1 MTVGVGF
8 NFPVQ
13 LFISQGLEATA
24 KLLAL
29 SSTFLSNAEPYLGAH
44 QILDHWITDARRTLK
59 QMRETLRGWC
69 TLHIKREKV
78 LWCLRRYGKYND
90 FFGTL
95 PNPEKENNDFFS
107 RHYEIALLLVIAWC
121 GFVELPDFPWMR
133 MGGNLSSRQTVSPT
147 NPSFWSLGDEDVH
160 FIIVV
165 GNSFIIDDRVWW
177 VRLSSF
183 NRPLL
188 KRSIQFLSLNA
199 RQVMIRRDG

>member
-1 MTVGVGF
+1 MHIAHKTGKSSMV
-8 NFPVQ
+8 
-13 LFISQGLEATA
+13 SEAIW
-24 KLLAL
+24 
-29 SSTFLSNAEPYLGAH
+29 
-44 QILDHWITDARRTLK
+44 QIPR
-59 QMRETLRGWC
+59 
-69 TLHIKREKV
+69 
-78 LWCLRRYGKYND
+78 

-95 PNPEKENNDFFS
+95 PNPEKGNNDFFS

-199 RQVMIRRDG
+199 RQVMIRRDGSLKGSASSFLFECS